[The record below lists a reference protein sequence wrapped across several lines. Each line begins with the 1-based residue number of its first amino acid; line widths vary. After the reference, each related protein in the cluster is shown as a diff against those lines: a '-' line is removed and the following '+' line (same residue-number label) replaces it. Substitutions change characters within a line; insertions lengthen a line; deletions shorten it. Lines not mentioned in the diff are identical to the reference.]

1 MRLSELVSNLTP
13 SAFAQ
18 IALLL
23 FLAVFAAVALR
34 TAGGR
39 ARRRAAEQA
48 ALPLVDDSTPRTE
61 RSAS

>member
-34 TAGGR
+34 TLGGR
-39 ARRRAAEQA
+39 ARHHAAEQA
-48 ALPLVDDSTPRTE
+48 ALPLVDDSTPHTE